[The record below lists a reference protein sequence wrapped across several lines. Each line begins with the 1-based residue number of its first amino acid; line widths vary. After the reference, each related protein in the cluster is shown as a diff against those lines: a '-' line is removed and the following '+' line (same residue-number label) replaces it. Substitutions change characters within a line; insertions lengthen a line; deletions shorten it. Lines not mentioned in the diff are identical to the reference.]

1 MLAPRLT
8 LEDRGKGNE
17 NQWILAGSGLVNLTL
32 EEALCKMIRLWTHSF
47 NVHCSKVG
55 VHDSWIF
62 VKYTQHDATRMR
74 KKQAQWPTIP
84 TDDNNSELN
93 QDTLCH
99 LDLADTMH
107 QMHPPQPSWPP
118 NQIDPVEEELIRG
131 SKLKTKTKLL
141 ESRVSLKQFWQARS
155 PEHHE
160 KD

>member
-1 MLAPRLT
+1 
-8 LEDRGKGNE
+8 
-17 NQWILAGSGLVNLTL
+17 
-32 EEALCKMIRLWTHSF
+32 
-47 NVHCSKVG
+47 
-55 VHDSWIF
+55 
-62 VKYTQHDATRMR
+62 MR

-141 ESRVSLKQFWQARS
+141 ESRVSLKQF
-155 PEHHE
+155 
-160 KD
+160 